1 MERIIKSMEN
11 KYLMPSLELVQEVFS
26 EWDSLEEGKIVRQLV
41 EEIRAKKYYIPE
53 LELVM
58 VDENDEL

>member
-41 EEIRAKKYYIPE
+41 EEIRE
-53 LELVM
+53 
-58 VDENDEL
+58 